1 MRTWRRESALDLYN
15 LVLAAILLIS
25 PWLFTLT
32 NKTARIDLWA
42 SSAAVML
49 ISLAAIAAFAK
60 WEEWAN
66 LLLGIWL
73 IASPWILGFA
83 HTRAMHFS
91 IGVGL
96 AIAFLAA
103 LELFLLY
110 DADQAHQPQSG
121 TPSRTES
128 RG

>member
-15 LVLAAILLIS
+15 LVLGAVLLAS

-32 NKTARIDLWA
+32 NTTARIDLWA
-42 SSAAVML
+42 SSAAVIV

-66 LLLGIWL
+66 LILGIWL

-91 IGVGL
+91 IGIGL

-103 LELFLLY
+103 IELFLLY
-110 DADQAHQPQSG
+110 DADPAHQPEGAAPDQTKS
-121 TPSRTES
+121 
-128 RG
+128 